1 MRYYR
6 YLYWLPGHAVPIT
19 NMVKI
24 SISAANILADPIIST
39 PLTHMHT
46 HTHTCMQ
53 TCVYAHTHTQVCAH
67 AHTQYSPFDPS
78 P

>member
-1 MRYYR
+1 MRYYQ
-6 YLYWLPGHAVPIT
+6 YLYWLPGRAVPIT

-24 SISAANILADPIIST
+24 SISVANILADPIIGT

-46 HTHTCMQ
+46 HTHTHA
-53 TCVYAHTHTQVCAH
+53 CVCDAHTHTQVCAH